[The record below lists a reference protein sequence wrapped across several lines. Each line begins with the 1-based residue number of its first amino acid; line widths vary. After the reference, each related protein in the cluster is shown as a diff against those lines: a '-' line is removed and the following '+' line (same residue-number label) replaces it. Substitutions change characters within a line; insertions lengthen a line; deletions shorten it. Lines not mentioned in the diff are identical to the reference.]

1 MHSVPEDITPCR
13 PSQTDWDQIVATRQ
27 FKDLVTA
34 KNVFII
40 PVFVFFLVYYFTL
53 RVMVGLA
60 PRFMPAR
67 MLRGPNFAH
76 LFALSQFF
84 VARFVAWRYLKA
96 AGDFGHA
103 GEPGTVRDG
112 GIRC

>member
-1 MHSVPEDITPCR
+1 MRSVPENIISCR
-13 PSQTDWDQIVATRQ
+13 PSQTDWDRIVATRQ
-27 FKDLVTA
+27 FKDLVAA
-34 KNVFII
+34 KNVLII
-40 PVFVFFLVYYFTL
+40 PVFMFFLVYYFTL

-60 PRFMPAR
+60 PRLMPTRMVRGANLAR
-67 MLRGPNFAH
+67 

-84 VARFVAWRYLKA
+84 SARFVAWRYLKA

-103 GEPGTVRDG
+103 VEPGAVRDG